1 MLKYENNDVFTGT
14 FDHGVLN
21 RKGRLALAEENGLA
35 THGTKV
41 SHVVTIL
48 TERINKIKEIS
59 FFYYN
64 YFQMKFYRLLGKWID
79 GRRNE
84 S

>member
-41 SHVVTIL
+41 SHVVMIL
-48 TERINKIKEIS
+48 TERKIKDIS

-64 YFQMKFYRLLGKWID
+64 TFQMISYRLLGKWID

>member
-41 SHVVTIL
+41 SHVVMIL
-48 TERINKIKEIS
+48 TERKSSNQGNLLFLLQLFFVRVNVILTCGKI
-59 FFYYN
+59 
-64 YFQMKFYRLLGKWID
+64 
-79 GRRNE
+79 
-84 S
+84 

>member
-1 MLKYENNDVFTGT
+1 MPNGEGMLKYENNDVFTGT

-41 SHVVTIL
+41 SHVVMIL
-48 TERINKIKEIS
+48 TEQSPFSIRVIFK
-59 FFYYN
+59 
-64 YFQMKFYRLLGKWID
+64 
-79 GRRNE
+79 
-84 S
+84 

>member
-35 THGTKV
+35 THGTIV
-41 SHVVTIL
+41 SHVVISL
-48 TERINKIKEIS
+48 TERIKDLNQGNLSFLLQLFSNDIS
-59 FFYYN
+59 
-64 YFQMKFYRLLGKWID
+64 
-79 GRRNE
+79 
-84 S
+84 

>member
-41 SHVVTIL
+41 SHVVIIL
-48 TERINKIKEIS
+48 TERIKIKEIS

-64 YFQMKFYRLLGKWID
+64 YFQMIFYRLLGKWID

>member
-35 THGTKV
+35 THGTIV
-41 SHVVTIL
+41 SHVVISL
-48 TERINKIKEIS
+48 TERIKKSPCSITIIFK
-59 FFYYN
+59 
-64 YFQMKFYRLLGKWID
+64 
-79 GRRNE
+79 
-84 S
+84 

>member
-35 THGTKV
+35 THGTNF
-41 SHVVTIL
+41 SHVIIIL
-48 TERINKIKEIS
+48 AEIKEIS

-64 YFQMKFYRLLGKWID
+64 YFQMIFYRLLGKWID

>member
-41 SHVVTIL
+41 SHVVIIL
-48 TERINKIKEIS
+48 TERINNLLL
-59 FFYYN
+59 YYN
-64 YFQMKFYRLLGKWID
+64 YFQMISYRLLGKWID

>member
-41 SHVVTIL
+41 SHVVMIL
-48 TERINKIKEIS
+48 KKIS
-59 FFYYN
+59 FLYYN
-64 YFQMKFYRLLGKWID
+64 NFQMIFYRLLGKWID